1 VSDTEIRTA
10 RASDAVALAA
20 LDHREWTTL
29 HAITPRPEADRP
41 FFGENHPP
49 EHYLVSE
56 REGRVTG
63 YVRLVQD
70 IPFPSGAHVRQIQGL
85 VVDSAERGRGV
96 GRALVDAACAEAVRQ
111 GARRITLRVLGWNGA
126 ARRLYE
132 AAGFVVEGVL
142 PGEFYIDGQYVDDV
156 IMGRPLPS

>member
-1 VSDTEIRTA
+1 MSDTEIRVA
-10 RASDAVALAA
+10 RAADGTALAE
-20 LDHREWTTL
+20 LDHREWSTL
-29 HAITPRPEADRP
+29 HAITPRPPADRP
-41 FFGENHPP
+41 FFDRGHPP

-63 YVRLVQD
+63 YVRVVQD
-70 IPFPSGAHVRQIQGL
+70 IPFPSGDHVRQIQGL
-85 VVDSAERGRGV
+85 VVDSSERGRGV
-96 GRALVDAACAEAVRQ
+96 GRALVDAACVEAVRQ
-111 GARRITLRVLGWNGA
+111 GARRITLRVLGWNAG

-132 AAGFVVEGVL
+132 AAGFAVEGVM